1 MSFDLS
7 RYRLFLDTPRRVVE
21 PTGWVEHIPFAFFL
35 MELVRPEVVVE
46 LGVHSGNSFN
56 AFCQAAATLRLGAS
70 CYGVDTWQGDEH
82 AGFYPEAVYQS
93 LREYQEDEY
102 GGFAHLL
109 RQEFDEAAAH
119 FSDGSID
126 LLHIDGLHTYEAV
139 RHDLEHWLPKV
150 SRRGVVVLHD
160 TQVRERGFGVWR
172 LWEEVSG
179 DYPSLEFTHSHGLGV
194 LLVGAAVDEP
204 VRAFAEA
211 CRGSDFYPALFHR
224 LGSAV
229 LQAHRLEMATAR
241 NHELEAELA
250 RTGER
255 LVAEQETA
263 RATMDS
269 ARVLE
274 SALAEKETA
283 VRHLLGSTSWR
294 LTAPLRAIGSLLH
307 GRR

>member
-7 RYRLFLDTPRRVVE
+7 GYRLFLDTPHRVVE

-35 MELVRPEVVVE
+35 MELVRPDVVVE

-82 AGFYPEAVYQS
+82 AGFYPEAVYQA
-93 LREYQEDEY
+93 LREYQESEY

-109 RQEFDEAAAH
+109 RQEFDEAANH

-139 RHDLEHWLPKV
+139 RHDLEQWLPKM

-160 TQVRERGFGVWR
+160 TQVRERGFGVWQ

-179 DYPSLEFTHSHGLGV
+179 DYPSFEFTHSHGLGV
-194 LLVGAAVDEP
+194 LLVGDTVDEP

-211 CRGSDFYPALFHR
+211 FRGSDVYPALFHR

-229 LQAHRLEMATAR
+229 LQARQLEAAMAR
-241 NHELEAELA
+241 NQELEAELA

-255 LVAEQETA
+255 LAAEQAAA
-263 RATMDS
+263 RAAGDS
-269 ARVLE
+269 VRALE
-274 SALAEKETA
+274 SALAEKDAA

-294 LTAPLRAIGSLLH
+294 LTAPLRAIGGRLL